1 MNVVLFLLGIVF
13 LIYFL
18 CIAFFVGHGT
28 NFYFIWLML
37 AVMTMTF
44 AILLKRGFFITHFPL
59 WIRRTFVI
67 LVCMGVMTFV
77 IVEGFILSGFSEK
90 GQPGAGYVVVL
101 GAQMK
106 ASGPS
111 KALQYRLDEA
121 IRYLNEN
128 PASRVIVSGG
138 QGADEH
144 ISEAQGMYEY
154 LVERGIAKER
164 IIKEDRSVN
173 TTQNLAFSAEY
184 LDKEQDSVAVVTNN
198 FHVFRAV
205 KIAKKAGYQ
214 NVYGI
219 AAKGEPFLKFN
230 NMMREFFGVMKD
242 FLFGNMRII

>member
-1 MNVVLFLLGIVF
+1 MYVVLFLVGIAF

-18 CIAFFVGHGT
+18 CVAFFVGHGT
-28 NFYFIWLML
+28 NFYFIWLIL
-37 AVMTMTF
+37 AVVVMTF

-59 WIRRTFVI
+59 WIRRIFVI
-67 LVCMGVMTFV
+67 LLCMGVMIFG
-77 IVEGFILSGFSEK
+77 IVEGFIISGFSMK
-90 GQPGAGYVVVL
+90 GQPGADYVIVL

-106 ASGPS
+106 ADGPS

-128 PASRVIVSGG
+128 PSSKVIVSGG
-138 QGADEH
+138 QGSDEH

-154 LVERGIAKER
+154 LVEKGIEKDR
-164 IIKEDRSVN
+164 IIKEDKSVN

-184 LDKEQDSVAVVTNN
+184 LDRERDSVAVVTNN

-205 KIAKKAGYQ
+205 KIAEKAGYQ
-214 NVYGI
+214 NVCGI
-219 AAKGEPFLKFN
+219 AAKGEPFLQIN

-242 FLFGNMRII
+242 FLFGNM

>member
-1 MNVVLFLLGIVF
+1 MYVVLFLVGIAF

-18 CIAFFVGHGT
+18 CVAFFVGHGT
-28 NFYFIWLML
+28 NFYFIWLIL
-37 AVMTMTF
+37 AVVVMTF
-44 AILLKRGFFITHFPL
+44 AILLKRGFFISHFPL

-67 LVCMGVMTFV
+67 LLCMGVMIFG
-77 IVEGFILSGFSEK
+77 IVEGFIISGFSMK
-90 GQPGAGYVVVL
+90 GQPGAYHVIVL

-106 ASGPS
+106 ADGPS

-128 PASRVIVSGG
+128 PSSKVIVSGG
-138 QGADEH
+138 QGSDEH

-154 LVERGIAKER
+154 LVEKGIEKDR
-164 IIKEDRSVN
+164 IIKEDKSVN

-184 LDKEQDSVAVVTNN
+184 LDRERDSVAVVTNN

-205 KIAKKAGYQ
+205 KIAEKAGYQ
-214 NVYGI
+214 NVCGI
-219 AAKGEPFLKFN
+219 AAKGEPFLQIN

-242 FLFGNMRII
+242 FLFGNM